1 MFVSLLYSPLRAVRV
16 ILAINAHTHTHL
28 CIRITRDRSSHVFAC
43 GLKCVCAH
51 ACLQALSPNCSSP
64 MHTPGSGT
72 QKNLTSGI
80 CKLSHTLEALSK
92 TRQPAKEPHEWDL
105 PIESHTRGP
114 WMARRKKTRTS
125 ILKFK
130 PGWPEEEKHV
140 DSFLMRVL
148 FLILI
153 ARSLPQTE
161 SRAASTLR
169 YQEAGCLRLIAPK
182 HQPSAY
188 RRFHHT
194 KAVGLPADRANP
206 FHHILFTEG
215 PHYRRRETRADGTPD
230 QVVHVVVL
238 R

>member
-80 CKLSHTLEALSK
+80 CQLSHTLEALSK

-125 ILKFK
+125 ILKLK
-130 PGWPEEEKHV
+130 PGWLEEKKTRRLIPHARTLPHPHCTISAPNGIKGSV
-140 DSFLMRVL
+140 DSTIPRG
-148 FLILI
+148 
-153 ARSLPQTE
+153 RLPPPDCTKTPTICIPEISSHQGRGP
-161 SRAASTLR
+161 SR
-169 YQEAGCLRLIAPK
+169 
-182 HQPSAY
+182 
-188 RRFHHT
+188 
-194 KAVGLPADRANP
+194 
-206 FHHILFTEG
+206 
-215 PHYRRRETRADGTPD
+215 
-230 QVVHVVVL
+230 
-238 R
+238 